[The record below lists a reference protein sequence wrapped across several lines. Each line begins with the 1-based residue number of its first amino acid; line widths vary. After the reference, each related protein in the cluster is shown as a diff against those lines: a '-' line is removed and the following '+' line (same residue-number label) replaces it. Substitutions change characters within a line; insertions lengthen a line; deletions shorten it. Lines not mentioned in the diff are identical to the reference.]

1 MSTILT
7 SIAPI
12 WKVLIVGLILGA
24 GLPALF
30 ALGVRASAGT
40 TAGDGVSVNAT
51 TPAGRVVAALCFLVV
66 GLIVVA
72 AIIVL
77 AASKAFLA
85 KFGLS

>member
-30 ALGVRASAGT
+30 AFGIRAAAGTVNADGTASAG
-40 TAGDGVSVNAT
+40 N
-51 TPAGRVVAALCFLVV
+51 PAGRVVAGLCFVIVALVV
-66 GLIVVA
+66 IAAIVV
-72 AIIVL
+72 L
-77 AASKAFLA
+77 ASTKAFLA
-85 KFGLS
+85 RFGLS

>member
-12 WKVLIVGLILGA
+12 WKVLLVGLVLGA

-30 ALGVRASAGT
+30 ALGIRSSAGT
-40 TAGDGVSVNAT
+40 VAGDGSVIAPN
-51 TPAGRVVAALCFLVV
+51 PANRAVAAICFVVVALVVVAAL
-66 GLIVVA
+66 
-72 AIIVL
+72 IVL
-77 AASKAFLA
+77 AASKTFLA